1 MRELREANKSHIIIY
16 DLGRGTFEASFSSI
30 GHGVFEVLA
39 NAAVEDK
46 KTGTDASKDDRT
58 LGKLKPEVQ
67 KANHTLSFRM
77 SPKLE
82 IDSRGGSDFS

>member
-39 NAAVEDK
+39 NPG
-46 KTGTDASKDDRT
+46 GTHLRI
-58 LGKLKPEVQ
+58 
-67 KANHTLSFRM
+67 
-77 SPKLE
+77 
-82 IDSRGGSDFS
+82 IDSVVKQ